1 AVPGSRPVRYAH
13 LVPALFVGF
22 LLNTVLFARVGEV
35 ARISLL
41 NRRLTRA
48 GEPRPVPEIAGSA
61 LAEQLA
67 LGLALALVAGGL
79 AVTLGVP
86 PLVWKLLAA
95 LAAVLVAAL
104 GGLALLARFGPRTRA
119 SRAGAALRG
128 LAGGQALLRSPRR
141 LSVAV
146 GAGAVSWLAQVAG
159 IWAALEGFGIH
170 VGLGAAGT
178 VFLASTLV
186 QLFPFWP

>member
-1 AVPGSRPVRYAH
+1 
-13 LVPALFVGF
+13 PALFVGF

-41 NRRLTRA
+41 GRRLSRA
-48 GEPRPVPEIAGSA
+48 GEPRPTAEIAGSA

-86 PLVWKLLAA
+86 TLVWQLLAGLAA
-95 LAAVLVAAL
+95 LLAVAL
-104 GGLALLARFGPRTRA
+104 GGLALLARFAPRTRA

-128 LAGGQALLRSPRR
+128 VTGGGQALLRSPRR
-141 LSVAV
+141 LAVAV
-146 GAGAVSWLAQVAG
+146 GAGSVSWFAQVAG

-170 VGLGAAGT
+170 V
-178 VFLASTLV
+178 
-186 QLFPFWP
+186 